1 MKKILFA
8 AAAVFA
14 LFSCNTALVEAP
26 KPDVVELT
34 PRSLTFGELG
44 GSADVSVVSNAAW
57 TLEAAESYTWVTTSR
72 AEGQDG
78 DVVTFTVEPN
88 NTEDVVATFTFKSGE
103 ASTSFLVFSYAS
115 EPPVFELKSDATLS
129 LGYETEL
136 VEILV
141 ATNKNHYRDVEY
153 QLSEGA
159 AEWLTY
165 RATLPGETEADAK
178 VYFEAKALAGLEDRS
193 ATITLSA
200 PGLAPV
206 EVSVTQYAK
215 HVLSTPSNRYTIAVE
230 GETINIPLTANV
242 AYEMTMEGAEG
253 WLTAGAATADGIP
266 FTATAL
272 AEGKRSATVTF
283 TQTDAAEGETPL
295 VNEVIITQV
304 NAIVHWAV
312 DMRGNR
318 LFPKWDGV
326 GGGVGTLTNF
336 TLESLVYIEEFPATQ
351 TLATLMG
358 IEGQCLLRFGDSGVP
373 LNHLQI
379 ATSGGNYEL
388 TSVNFEAKRWYHIAV
403 VFTLPTATVYVDG
416 VKVGESQ
423 KFQTGHYSW
432 NKKDLTSVNLSPS
445 WSYET
450 NGAARAFWMGY
461 AYDQN
466 RPLPGYMTEMRI
478 WNRALTAEEIAADD
492 HFYEVDPASEGLFS
506 YWKVIAGE
514 GNSIPDA
521 TANGNA
527 LYGELN
533 IQKDA
538 ATDANKGTDGITY
551 VSVSLPDR

>member
-14 LFSCNTALVEAP
+14 LFSCNTSLIEAP
-26 KPDVVELT
+26 KPDVIEVT
-34 PRSLTFGELG
+34 PRSLTFGEEG
-44 GSADVSVVSNAAW
+44 GSASVAVTSNADW
-57 TLEAAESYTWVTTSR
+57 TLEAAESYSWVSTSKS
-72 AEGQDG
+72 AGQDG
-78 DVVTFTVEPN
+78 DIITFTVEPN
-88 NTEDVVATFTFKSGE
+88 NTADAIASFTFKSGA
-103 ASTSFLVFSYAS
+103 ASTSFSVFSYAS
-115 EPPVFELKSDATLS
+115 EPPVFELKSDATIS
-129 LGYETEL
+129 VGYEGEV
-136 VEILV
+136 VEILLS
-141 ATNKNHYRDVEY
+141 TNKNHYREVEY
-153 QLSEGA
+153 TLSEGA
-159 AEWLTY
+159 AEWLSY
-165 RATLPGETEADAK
+165 RATLPGEVESDAK
-178 VYFEAKALAGLEDRS
+178 VYFEAKALAGLEDREAKIS
-193 ATITLSA
+193 LSA
-200 PGLAPV
+200 PGMAPV
-206 EVSVTQYAK
+206 EVNLTQYAK

-230 GETINIPLTANV
+230 GETIVIPLTANV
-242 AYEMTMEGAEG
+242 AYTMTMEGAEG
-253 WLTAGAATADGIP
+253 WLTAGTATAEGIP
-266 FTATAL
+266 FTATPL
-272 AEGKRSATVTF
+272 PEGKRSATVTF
-283 TQTDAAEGETPL
+283 TQTDAAADETPL

-326 GGGVGTLTNF
+326 GGGVGTLSNF
-336 TLESLVYIEEFPATQ
+336 TLESLVYIEEFPSTQ

-388 TSVNFEAKRWYHIAV
+388 TSVNFETKRWYHIAV

-416 VKVGESQ
+416 EKVGESQ
-423 KFQTGHYSW
+423 KFQTGNYSW
-432 NKKDLTSVNLSPS
+432 NKKDLTSVNLSPA

-478 WNRALTAEEIAADD
+478 WNRALTAEEIAADN

-506 YWKVIAGE
+506 YWKVTAGE
-514 GNSIPDA
+514 GNPIPDA

-527 LYGELN
+527 LYGELD